1 MIQNTYSKTAIV
13 IPTYNEKENIR
24 KLIQAIFGI
33 SRDMTIIVVDDN
45 SPDKTG
51 EIVDSLKKKYPNLQ
65 IIHRTKKNGRGGA
78 CIEGFE
84 SALKQGFEYIFE
96 MDADFSHDPQDIPR
110 LLNKIQDG
118 YDMVIGSRYLKT
130 SKILNWGLKRTIFS
144 KFANIYARIILGIPI
159 SDYTNGYRCY
169 IASAL
174 KAIEFDKIE
183 ASGYIVL
190 SEMSYQLHKKGFRIG
205 EIPIT
210 FVNRRRGASN
220 LSRHEIISAFTSV
233 LRLKFKKR

>member
-1 MIQNTYSKTAIV
+1 
-13 IPTYNEKENIR
+13 
-24 KLIQAIFGI
+24 
-33 SRDMTIIVVDDN
+33 
-45 SPDKTG
+45 
-51 EIVDSLKKKYPNLQ
+51 
-65 IIHRTKKNGRGGA
+65 
-78 CIEGFE
+78 
-84 SALKQGFEYIFE
+84 
-96 MDADFSHDPQDIPR
+96 MDADFSHNPNDIQR

-118 YDMVIGSRYLKT
+118 YDQTEEASKASDPRSIQKAISPKAKYDMVIGSRYLKN

-169 IASAL
+169 TAEAL
-174 KAIEFDKIE
+174 KAIEFDKIS
-183 ASGYIVL
+183 AAGYIVL

-220 LSRHEIISAFTSV
+220 LSRHEITSAFTSV
-233 LRLKFKKR
+233 LRLKFK